1 MCQMQ
6 YEPKVKETILFSP
19 VTTDILDRMNIIL
32 YHVHSLAKK
41 ISSCD
46 NLTENLSEDIEN
58 NLSNI
63 PSKATY
69 IIKIKTNDE
78 KSSSLSDDTNVMI
91 KLHGTFNK
99 SPDIRLLQSI
109 NKQKWQS
116 GQIDLFNIE
125 LNYLADIYAI
135 EIWHDNQYSSWKV
148 DWIEI
153 IDDAAN
159 IYHFPLN
166 RLFDK
171 YSNDKKTRFIIQRD
185 TGPVN
190 QLPSKPETKIKPYK
204 QIGFSTYTV
213 QVKTGKKPNKVTDSS
228 VFIKLNGDN
237 GSFSG
242 KISFFE
248 YNKIFVVFI
257 IDNLYSA
264 NSAFKSSVFEPDQL
278 DTFYLVWPDLSK
290 INSLDLRIQSDG
302 VQPSWFCEYITV
314 EDGQTGEKYK

>member
-19 VTTDILDRMNIIL
+19 VTTDILDRMNLIL
-32 YHVHSLAKK
+32 YYVHSLAKQ
-41 ISSCD
+41 ISSPD
-46 NLTENLSEDIEN
+46 NLIEN
-58 NLSNI
+58 ISDDINNTLSNI
-63 PSKATY
+63 PSKVTY

-78 KSSSLSDDTNVMI
+78 LSSSLSDETNVMI
-91 KLHGTFNK
+91 KLHGTFTK
-99 SPDIRLLQSI
+99 SPDIRLIQSI

-125 LNYLADIYAI
+125 LNYLGDIYAI
-135 EIWHDNQYSSWKV
+135 DIWHDNQYSSWKV

-171 YSNDKKTRFIIQRD
+171 HSNEKKTRFIIQRD
-185 TGPVN
+185 IGPVN
-190 QLPSKPETKIKPYK
+190 NLPLKPIKQIKPYK

-213 QVKTGKKPNKVTDSS
+213 QVKTGKQPNKVTDST

-242 KISFFE
+242 KI
-248 YNKIFVVFI
+248 Y
-257 IDNLYSA
+257 
-264 NSAFKSSVFEPDQL
+264 
-278 DTFYLVWPDLSK
+278 
-290 INSLDLRIQSDG
+290 
-302 VQPSWFCEYITV
+302 
-314 EDGQTGEKYK
+314 

>member
-1 MCQMQ
+1 MQ

-19 VTTDILDRMNIIL
+19 VTTDILDRMNLIL
-32 YHVHSLAKK
+32 YYVHSLAKQ
-41 ISSCD
+41 ISSPD
-46 NLTENLSEDIEN
+46 NLIENISDDINN

-63 PSKATY
+63 PSKVTY

-78 KSSSLSDDTNVMI
+78 LSSSLSDETNVMI
-91 KLHGTFNK
+91 KLHGTFTK
-99 SPDIRLLQSI
+99 SPDIRLIQSI

-125 LNYLADIYAI
+125 LNYLGDIYAI
-135 EIWHDNQYSSWKV
+135 DIWHDNQYSSWKV

-171 YSNDKKTRFIIQRD
+171 HSNEKKTRFIIQRD
-185 TGPVN
+185 IGPVN
-190 QLPSKPETKIKPYK
+190 NLPLKPIKQIKPYK

-213 QVKTGKKPNKVTDSS
+213 QVKTGKQPNKVTDST

-242 KISFFE
+242 KI
-248 YNKIFVVFI
+248 Y
-257 IDNLYSA
+257 
-264 NSAFKSSVFEPDQL
+264 
-278 DTFYLVWPDLSK
+278 
-290 INSLDLRIQSDG
+290 
-302 VQPSWFCEYITV
+302 
-314 EDGQTGEKYK
+314 

>member
-1 MCQMQ
+1 MQ

-19 VTTDILDRMNIIL
+19 VTTDILDRMNLIL
-32 YHVHSLAKK
+32 YYVHSLAKQ
-41 ISSCD
+41 ISSPD
-46 NLTENLSEDIEN
+46 NLIEN
-58 NLSNI
+58 ISDDINNTLSNI
-63 PSKATY
+63 PSKVTY

-78 KSSSLSDDTNVMI
+78 LSSSLSDETNVMI
-91 KLHGTFNK
+91 KLHGTFTK
-99 SPDIRLLQSI
+99 SPDIRLIQSI

-125 LNYLADIYAI
+125 LNYLGDIYAI
-135 EIWHDNQYSSWKV
+135 DIWHDNQYSSWKV

-171 YSNDKKTRFIIQRD
+171 HSNEKKTRFIIQRD
-185 TGPVN
+185 IGPVN
-190 QLPSKPETKIKPYK
+190 NLPLKPIKQIKPYK

-213 QVKTGKKPNKVTDSS
+213 QVKTGKQPNKVTDST

-242 KISFFE
+242 KI
-248 YNKIFVVFI
+248 Y
-257 IDNLYSA
+257 
-264 NSAFKSSVFEPDQL
+264 
-278 DTFYLVWPDLSK
+278 
-290 INSLDLRIQSDG
+290 
-302 VQPSWFCEYITV
+302 
-314 EDGQTGEKYK
+314 